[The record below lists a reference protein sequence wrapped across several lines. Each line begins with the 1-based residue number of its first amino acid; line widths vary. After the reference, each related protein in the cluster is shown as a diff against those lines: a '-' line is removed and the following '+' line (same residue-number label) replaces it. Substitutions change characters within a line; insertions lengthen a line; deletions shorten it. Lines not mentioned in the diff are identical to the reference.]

1 MTAHLAKTRST
12 WAEGSRET
20 ERFIVAHYKFSVLIY
35 LHVRLKHETE
45 WREGRHAA
53 VYTFHNG
60 KAIEMRIFDDQREA
74 FEWAGVAP

>member
-1 MTAHLAKTRST
+1 MIWIEPSDYRLAAHIMGAQRC
-12 WAEGSRET
+12 G
-20 ERFIVAHYKFSVLIY
+20 
-35 LHVRLKHETE
+35 LKHETE